1 MFTCL
6 CYNIGWKNGTEEKEL
21 EQWNNLKKL
30 QMIYFLISVLK
41 NSMIIDSIGHSPLGN
56 LVKYSE
62 WSVTV
67 AVFEKEIHVP
77 IIILYNENL
86 GRRFVFM

>member
-1 MFTCL
+1 
-6 CYNIGWKNGTEEKEL
+6 
-21 EQWNNLKKL
+21 
-30 QMIYFLISVLK
+30 
-41 NSMIIDSIGHSPLGN
+41 MIIDSIGHSPLGN

-86 GRRFVFM
+86 GLRFVFM

>member
-1 MFTCL
+1 
-6 CYNIGWKNGTEEKEL
+6 
-21 EQWNNLKKL
+21 
-30 QMIYFLISVLK
+30 
-41 NSMIIDSIGHSPLGN
+41 MIIDSIGHWPLGN

-77 IIILYNENL
+77 TLHENL
-86 GRRFVFM
+86 GLRFVFM